1 MTRSYALPWLCL
13 PMWQKD
19 TFVWSVENLINTAL
33 GQLQS
38 KTLDSRDSVEQIQ
51 EQMEKKIK
59 LYDNICDEE
68 EKQSIKMKNKSQ
80 KNDKS

>member
-1 MTRSYALPWLCL
+1 MTRSYALPGLCL

-38 KTLDSRDSVEQIQ
+38 KTLDSGDSVQQIQ
-51 EQMEKKIK
+51 KQMEKMN
-59 LYDNICDEE
+59 LYDNIGDE
-68 EKQSIKMKNKSQ
+68 KKNQ
-80 KNDKS
+80 

>member
-1 MTRSYALPWLCL
+1 MTRSYALPGLCL